1 MKFKIAFHPLVEG
14 EAAAAAE
21 WYERQ
26 QAGRGVDFVAEYRDR
41 LRHLPGESLFY
52 AVRFHDI
59 RRVNLPRFPYGIFYF
74 LADDGVIVLGV
85 LHGARDSEAELARRR
100 KIFG

>member
-1 MKFKIAFHPLVEG
+1 MKSKVAFHPLVEAD
-14 EAAAAAE
+14 AADAAE

-26 QAGRGVDFVAEYRDR
+26 KAGLGPAFVAEYRDR
-41 LRHLPGESLFY
+41 LRQLPDGALLY

-59 RRVNLPRFPYGIFYF
+59 RRVNLPRFPCGIFYS
-74 LADDGVIVLGV
+74 LVDDGVVVLGV

>member
-1 MKFKIAFHPLVEG
+1 MKSKVAFHPLVEAD
-14 EAAAAAE
+14 AANAAE

-26 QAGRGVDFVAEYRDR
+26 QAGLGVAFVSEYRDR
-41 LRHLPGESLFY
+41 LRHLPDEALFY

-59 RRVNLPRFPYGIFYF
+59 RRVNLPRFHYGIFYSVV
-74 LADDGVIVLGV
+74 DDGVVVLGV

-100 KIFG
+100 KIF

>member
-1 MKFKIAFHPLVEG
+1 MKSKVAFHPLVESDV
-14 EAAAAAE
+14 ADAAE

-26 QAGRGVDFVAEYRDR
+26 QAGLGAAFVAEYRDR
-41 LRHLPGESLFY
+41 LHDLPDEALLY

-59 RRVNLPRFPYGIFYF
+59 RRVNLDRFPYGIFYS
-74 LADDGVIVLGV
+74 LVGDGVVVLGV

>member
-1 MKFKIAFHPLVEG
+1 VKSKVAFHPLVE
-14 EAAAAAE
+14 ADATDAAE

-26 QAGRGVDFVAEYRDR
+26 QAGLGAAFVAEYRER
-41 LRHLPGESLFY
+41 LHHLPDEALLY

-59 RRVNLPRFPYGIFYF
+59 RRVNLPKFPYGIFYF
-74 LADDGVIVLGV
+74 LVENGIVILGV

-100 KIFG
+100 KIF

>member
-1 MKFKIAFHPLVEG
+1 MKSKVAFHPLVEAD
-14 EAAAAAE
+14 AADAAE

-26 QAGRGVDFVAEYRDR
+26 QAGLGAAFVAAYRDR
-41 LRHLPGESLFY
+41 LRQLPDEALLY

-59 RRVNLPRFPYGIFYF
+59 RRVNLSRFPYGIFYSVV
-74 LADDGVIVLGV
+74 DDGVVVLGV
-85 LHGARDSEAELARRR
+85 LHGAHDSEAELARRR

>member
-1 MKFKIAFHPLVEG
+1 VKSKVAFHPLVEAD
-14 EAAAAAE
+14 AANAAE

-26 QAGRGVDFVAEYRDR
+26 QAGLGVAFVAEYRDR
-41 LRHLPGESLFY
+41 LRHLPDEALFY

-59 RRVNLPRFPYGIFYF
+59 RRVNLPRFPYGIFYS
-74 LADDGVIVLGV
+74 LVDDGVVVLGV

-100 KIFG
+100 KIF